1 MWKIIPQETV
11 FFDLFDEEI
20 KNVHYGAKYF
30 KEYVEHFEDY
40 SDLKRKAEELHNIE
54 HKGDQ
59 ITYEII
65 GRLNKTYITPF
76 DREDIYNIARALDD
90 ILDHIEGTLDKM
102 YLYKIGAPTEEA
114 KQLAEILVQSTGKL
128 ITLIGSLRNIKQ
140 INSTNFFVEI
150 KRLEN
155 EGDKVYRMAL
165 ARLFDG
171 ATNPLD
177 VIKWKEIYEHLETA
191 TDLCLQ
197 VAKLIEGV
205 IVKYA

>member
-1 MWKIIPQETV
+1 MWKLIPQEAK

-20 KNVHYGAKYF
+20 KNVHYGAKFF
-30 KEYVEHFEDY
+30 KEYLENYVDY
-40 SDLKRKAEELHNIE
+40 VDLKRKAEELHEIE

-59 ITYEII
+59 LTYEII
-65 GRLNKTYITPF
+65 GMLNKTFITPF
-76 DREDIYNIARALDD
+76 DREDIYQIARALDD

-102 YLYKIGAPTEEA
+102 YLYKIGEPTEEA
-114 KQLAEILVQSTGKL
+114 KRLAGIVVEATGKL
-128 ITLIGSLRNIKQ
+128 ITLINGLRNIKQ
-140 INSTNFFVEI
+140 VDSTTFFVEI

-165 ARLFDG
+165 AKLFDG
-171 ATNPLD
+171 ECSPLD
-177 VIKWKEIYEHLETA
+177 VIKWKETYEHLETA